1 MQFAR
6 KGNSRVFKP
15 RVILTPAHLCVP
27 TIKICGILI
36 AVQRESLVQRALR
49 KGYEDCVKEA
59 MSFMEEVVMEA

>member
-15 RVILTPAHLCVP
+15 RVNQTPAHLCVP

-36 AVQRESLVQRALR
+36 AVQKRILGS
-49 KGYEDCVKEA
+49 KGT
-59 MSFMEEVVMEA
+59 EERV

>member
-15 RVILTPAHLCVP
+15 RVNLTPAHLCVP

-36 AVQRESLVQRALR
+36 AVQKRILGS
-49 KGYEDCVKEA
+49 KG
-59 MSFMEEVVMEA
+59 FEERV